1 MSDNENN
8 PKTEPTPETQTVAP
22 SSFDTALPKAVVET
36 LKPLLEDVSVENL
49 MRIIPELIR
58 HVEMYKNFTGEQKR
72 NMVINMLKHLIDITD
87 GPGNDE
93 IFDPILK
100 RMVPSIIDTLVE
112 VDKGRLKLTGKKLKK
127 LPCFTLFKGCM
138 SSCKGGCMCS
148 GCGSG
153 CCGSG
158 CCC

>member
-1 MSDNENN
+1 MSDKENN
-8 PKTEPTPETQTVAP
+8 PQTETTPETHNVSP
-22 SSFDTALPKAVVET
+22 PSFDTALQKAVVET
-36 LKPLLEDVSVENL
+36 LQPLLEDVSVENL
-49 MRIIPELIR
+49 MKIIPELIR

-87 GPGNDE
+87 GPGNDD

-127 LPCFTLFKGCM
+127 LPCFTLFKGCV

>member
-1 MSDNENN
+1 MSETDK
-8 PKTEPTPETQTVAP
+8 KTQPT
-22 SSFDTALPKAVVET
+22 FDDAFPKAVVET
-36 LKPLLEDVSVENL
+36 LQPLLEDLSVENL

-58 HVEMYKNFTGEQKR
+58 HVEMYKEFTGEQKR
-72 NMVINMLKHLIDITD
+72 NMVINMLKHLIDVTD

-138 SSCKGGCMCS
+138 SGCKGGCCG
-148 GCGSG
+148 GCQ
-153 CCGSG
+153 SG

>member
-1 MSDNENN
+1 MSDTEN
-8 PKTEPTPETQTVAP
+8 KPTSVPETDTQPETQTHAVSNP
-22 SSFDTALPKAVVET
+22 SFDAAFPKAVVET

-49 MRIIPELIR
+49 MKIIPELIR

-72 NMVINMLKHLIDITD
+72 NMVINMLKHLIDVTD
-87 GPGNDE
+87 GPGNDA

-127 LPCFTLFKGCM
+127 LPCFSLFK
-138 SSCKGGCMCS
+138 SCKGGC
-148 GCGSG
+148 
-153 CCGSG
+153 CC
-158 CCC
+158 

>member
-1 MSDNENN
+1 MSEADK
-8 PKTEPTPETQTVAP
+8 KTKPTIDDA
-22 SSFDTALPKAVVET
+22 FPKAVVET

-58 HVEMYKNFTGEQKR
+58 HVEMYKDFNGEQKR
-72 NMVINMLKHLIDITD
+72 NMVINMLKHLIDVTD

-138 SSCKGGCMCS
+138 SNCKGGC
-148 GCGSG
+148 CGS
-153 CCGSG
+153 

>member
-1 MSDNENN
+1 MTDSEHK
-8 PKTEPTPETQTVAP
+8 PKTETTTETENVP
-22 SSFDTALPKAVVET
+22 LSSFDTALPKAVVET

-138 SSCKGGCMCS
+138 SSCKGGC
-148 GCGSG
+148 
-153 CCGSG
+153 SG